1 VSVSNPV
8 TSRRRPISVP
18 ASRAAPVEW
27 LDGEVVLLAPG
38 VALALPETYG
48 RITVKA
54 LGSGCSVSS
63 AAGVEDFA
71 NPGASSITVSSSV
84 ALLAVGEA
92 VTLTSAGAG
101 EPWYTV

>member
-1 VSVSNPV
+1 
-8 TSRRRPISVP
+8 
-18 ASRAAPVEW
+18 
-27 LDGEVVLLAPG
+27 
-38 VALALPETYG
+38 
-48 RITVKA
+48 VKA
-54 LGSGCSVSS
+54 LGAGCSVSS

-84 ALLAVGEA
+84 SLLAVGEA

>member
-1 VSVSNPV
+1 MSVSSP
-8 TSRRRPISVP
+8 TTTRRRPITV
-18 ASRAAPVEW
+18 AADRTAPTEW
-27 LDGEVVLLAPG
+27 LDGEIVLLEAG
-38 VALALPETYG
+38 VALALPESHG

-54 LGSGCSVSS
+54 LGAGCSVSS
-63 AAGVEDFA
+63 AAGVEDFV